1 MSETAHATGELVPV
15 APGIMEGVVAFP
27 VRGALSFRLE
37 RRPNDHRGGQSARL
51 FCLSTPPSSCEMA
64 LLEAAPED
72 EWMSYWH
79 GFLKIS
85 GCVFQVRAERIGRAM
100 RLAFIDAVQPVWSP
114 EAAAI
119 IAAAKA

>member
-37 RRPNDHRGGQSARL
+37 RRPNDHTDGQCARL
-51 FCLSTPPSSCEMA
+51 FCLSTPPSDCEVV
-64 LLEAAPED
+64 LIEAAPED

-79 GFLKIS
+79 GFLRVE
-85 GCVFQVRAERIGRAM
+85 GCVFQVRAERVGRAM
-100 RLAFIDAVQPVWSP
+100 RVAFIDAIQPVWSP